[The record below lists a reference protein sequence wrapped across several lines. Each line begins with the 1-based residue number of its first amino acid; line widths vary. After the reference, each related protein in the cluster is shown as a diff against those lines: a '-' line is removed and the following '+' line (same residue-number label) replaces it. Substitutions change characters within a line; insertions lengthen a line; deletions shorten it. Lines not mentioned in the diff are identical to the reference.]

1 MSDELSIQKLAR
13 RIAALLPG
21 LRFPLQDHSTYTPTY
36 LGGTTAGVTT
46 YTTQQ
51 GSWVRIGKQI
61 TVTLTVVWSAA
72 TGTGNAQFSLPFA
85 ASADANQNFSGSVR
99 TVNVTFAN
107 SSPQILLQPSNNF
120 FILQSPLTNAAST
133 NVAIEAAG
141 NVVATLTYFVE

>member
-1 MSDELSIQKLAR
+1 MGRNSRAIGQTIVKEVPVYDE
-13 RIAALLPG
+13 G
-21 LRFPLQDHSTYTPTY
+21 TWVPTY
-36 LGGTTAGVTT
+36 LGSTTPGTTT
-46 YTTQQ
+46 YTLQQ
-51 GSWVRIGKQI
+51 GSWVRIGKVI
-61 TVTLTVVWSAA
+61 IATLTVVWSAA

-107 SSPQILLQPSNNF
+107 SAPQILLQPSNSF

-141 NVVATLTYFVE
+141 NVVATVTYFIDP